1 MGYNSR
7 MWQKTE
13 GGSGG
18 GRGHSNMVHRE
29 KTLHVKDGARRAR
42 RHQDHRAVEEELI
55 ELQSA
60 YPGLSDAAIREILK
74 ASDRDID
81 V

>member
-1 MGYNSR
+1 MGYGNKL
-7 MWQKTE
+7 WQKTE

-18 GRGHSNMVHRE
+18 GRGHSNMAHRE
-29 KTLHVKDGARRAR
+29 TTAYVKDGARRAR
-42 RHQDHRAVEEELI
+42 RHQDHRAVEDELI

-60 YPGLSDAAIREILK
+60 FPGLSDAAIRAILK